1 MLPSI
6 AVCFLA
12 NGLNFSDPLVLIP
25 NSSVVKKVRAIRSDA
40 TLEPREIRWSPGHAR
55 VAGFVSPFVEAADV
69 HRSRKLNV
77 APANGG
83 SANSRMLK
91 KAVHRAQYA
100 SSIGQHPSC
109 YRKKIGPPFRRPVRR
124 FCRST
129 GRSTRKLFLSA
140 RWNLATV

>member
-1 MLPSI
+1 MERRRGRRVLPQSERRVMP
-6 AVCFLA
+6 A
-12 NGLNFSDPLVLIP
+12 
-25 NSSVVKKVRAIRSDA
+25 
-40 TLEPREIRWSPGHAR
+40 AR
-55 VAGFVSPFVEAADV
+55 PS
-69 HRSRKLNV
+69 N
-77 APANGG
+77 
-83 SANSRMLK
+83 
-91 KAVHRAQYA
+91 RAQYD